1 MTGIT
6 PNVRMLSILE
16 NLWKTCTKVR
26 LKKDP
31 KLFVLK
37 YVHNSLT
44 WVRLKFKENSQM
56 KIEKDITQKNCH
68 QERQMQEK
76 KEFEKFAIYQR
87 QWMDGWV
94 DEGYDK

>member
-1 MTGIT
+1 MSGIT

-16 NLWKTCTKVR
+16 NLQKTCTKVR
-26 LKKDP
+26 LKEDP
-31 KLFVLK
+31 KTFMLK

-44 WVRLKFKENSQM
+44 WVRLKFKENGQM
-56 KIEKDITQKNCH
+56 KIEKDITQESCH

-87 QWMDGWV
+87 QWMDGWM
-94 DEGYDK
+94 GG

>member
-68 QERQMQEK
+68 
-76 KEFEKFAIYQR
+76 
-87 QWMDGWV
+87 
-94 DEGYDK
+94 